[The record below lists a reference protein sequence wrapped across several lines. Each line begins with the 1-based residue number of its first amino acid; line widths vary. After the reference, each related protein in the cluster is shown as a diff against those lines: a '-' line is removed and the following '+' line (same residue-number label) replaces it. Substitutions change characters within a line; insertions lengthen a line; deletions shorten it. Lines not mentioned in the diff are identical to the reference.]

1 MKRSKPML
9 SLVLLIFSVLSVW
22 AVTQVGY
29 LGIWQAGFASP
40 GALQILGDL
49 VVCCGLLIH
58 WMVGDARRR
67 GLNPWPWVVA
77 TLLGGSL
84 VLLVYLLF
92 RAEDGSEPG
101 PAQA

>member
-1 MKRSKPML
+1 MNRSKTML
-9 SLVLLIFSVLSVW
+9 WLVLLSFSALSFW
-22 AVTQVGY
+22 AITQVGY
-29 LGIWQAGFASP
+29 LGIWRAGFASP

-67 GLNPWPWVVA
+67 SLNPWPWVVA

-92 RAEDGSEPG
+92 RPEDDSQPK
-101 PAQA
+101 PAHV